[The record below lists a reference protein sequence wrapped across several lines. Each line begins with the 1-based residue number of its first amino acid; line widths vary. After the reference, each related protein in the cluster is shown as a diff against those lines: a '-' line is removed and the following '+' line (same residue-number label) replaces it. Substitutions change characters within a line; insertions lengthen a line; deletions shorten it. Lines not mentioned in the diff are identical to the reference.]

1 MADLFLLVQ
10 LVLDLAKVW
19 AMALVMARVV
29 FQVMAE
35 AEELDPQDMALA
47 LARALVWAKVQLMVQ
62 SDWARHPPFD

>member
-1 MADLFLLVQ
+1 
-10 LVLDLAKVW
+10 
-19 AMALVMARVV
+19 MALVMARVL

-47 LARALVWAKVQLMVQ
+47 LAEALVWAKGQLMVQ